1 MAIRKAYET
10 LEDPERRKYY
20 DVYGQTDFQHDDTI
34 RNAFEVKYKNAT
46 ERAKHWE
53 TYTKARTT
61 MKVMGEVGPYYL
73 TWFLLAAFRVDRKN
87 GLYCIMFVIFLIAI
101 FEI

>member
-1 MAIRKAYET
+1 MDIRKAYET
-10 LEDPERRKYY
+10 LHDPERRKYY
-20 DVYGQTDFQHDDTI
+20 DVYGQTDFQHDDTM

-53 TYTKARTT
+53 TYIKARTT

-87 GLYCIMFVIFLIAI
+87 GLYCSMFVIVLIAI